1 MQYTTTITIDKPI
14 AEVWSFFDDPANLF
28 KWVKGFKDY
37 KHLSGEPGAVGAK
50 AKKVYE
56 EGKRHV
62 EMTEE
67 IMERTPE
74 EKLKLKITHPMVK
87 TRVEYRFIEKGS
99 SQTEIIATADVQ
111 FQSFLYSLLAPLM
124 KGSFAKRQRK
134 DFQRLKEVM
143 ERD

>member
-1 MQYTTTITIDKPI
+1 MKYTNAITIDKPVS
-14 AEVWSFFDDPANLF
+14 EVWSFFDDPANLP

-37 KHLSGEPGAVGAK
+37 KHLSGEPGLVGAK
-50 AKKVYE
+50 AIQVYE

-67 IMERTPE
+67 IMERVPK

-87 TRVEYRFIEKGS
+87 TRVEYRFIEKGPD
-99 SQTEIIATADVQ
+99 QTEIIAATDVQ
-111 FQSFLYSLLAPLM
+111 FQSFIYSLIAPLM

-134 DFQRLKEVM
+134 DFQRLKEVV
-143 ERD
+143 ESQ